1 MKKLVVLAAALA
13 LVPALAP
20 AKAQAL
26 TEAQQNAAIAK
37 LTAKMN
43 CLKRF
48 PLVSFGDY
56 AAYSNQTVDNALLTW
71 DDSLGSGNP
80 DELQDA
86 GVVSGVDFT
95 FGAPFPPDVWA
106 VGVRNTSTCRAKFG
120 LLANPFARPVA
131 RMMRLRQFARVR

>member
-13 LVPALAP
+13 LVPTLAP
-20 AKAQAL
+20 AKAQAR

-56 AAYSNQTVDNALLTW
+56 AAYSNQTVDNDLLTW

-86 GVVSGVDFT
+86 GVVSGST
-95 FGAPFPPDVWA
+95 SPSAPPSRPMSGPSGSETRRRA
-106 VGVRNTSTCRAKFG
+106 ERNSDCLRIRSLDRSRA
-120 LLANPFARPVA
+120 
-131 RMMRLRQFARVR
+131 